1 MQEKALQEDGFFNG
15 IPDED
20 KVPQL
25 HAITSRKMAVLQCP
39 DLMRY
44 CDVEKDVLNNM
55 FNQEQDPAS
64 QVSDSYLANLSQELF
79 QSGQKAHAILKLILK
94 GDEMATSFLLF
105 NLISKVYQRS
115 PEGLAL
121 GHLNIN
127 LTSVTPEQ
135 AKYIKMFLSKV
146 LPVQMNLNLTI
157 ESLSEMRFQPRK
169 NYDTN

>member
-1 MQEKALQEDGFFNG
+1 
-15 IPDED
+15 
-20 KVPQL
+20 
-25 HAITSRKMAVLQCP
+25 
-39 DLMRY
+39 MRY

-55 FNQEQDPAS
+55 FNQEEDPAS
-64 QVSDSYLANLSQELF
+64 QVSDSYPANLSQELF
-79 QSGQKAHAILKLILK
+79 QSGQKAHAILKLILN

-127 LTSVTPEQ
+127 LTSMTPQQ
-135 AKYIKMFLSKV
+135 AKYVKLFLSKV
-146 LPVQMNLNLTI
+146 LPVHMNLNLTI

-169 NYDTN
+169 NYDTNQMEAGLFQMLDGTNVICDETNI